1 MVIKINQNIMAANA
15 ARNLKQSATTSGTSM
30 SRLSSDLRIS
40 QRDSEGLALR
50 EIMHADISSLNQGM
64 RNADEA
70 IGLLDE
76 ADGALSV
83 IGENVTRMHE
93 LAEQVATGTFT
104 DAQSVMVDEQFQAY
118 KAEIDRIANSA
129 SHNGIH
135 MLNVAPETQQ
145 ASLIG
150 NSGGLKVHFGM
161 GDAMGKDYYVIAF
174 HDVTA
179 KGLGLANLNAAT
191 QEQAQEAVNCLSDS
205 VIMADKARADLSAVR
220 TRLEHTK
227 GNLQLYV
234 ENLQAAESQIRNV
247 DVAKEMAQLARNQ
260 ILNAAQVTLLRQANS
275 VPQTVLSLIG

>member
-1 MVIKINQNIMAANA
+1 MALKINQNIIAANV
-15 ARNLKQSATTSGTSM
+15 ARNLKQSATTGGTSM
-30 SRLSSDLRIS
+30 SRLSSGLRIN
-40 QRDSEGLALR
+40 QGDSEALALR
-50 EIMHADISSLNQGM
+50 EMMHADISSLNQGV

-93 LAEQVATGTFT
+93 LAGQVATGTFT
-104 DAQSVMVDEQFQAY
+104 DAQSVMVDEQFQAH
-118 KAEIDRIANSA
+118 KEEINRIANSA

-135 MLNVAPETQQ
+135 MLNVAPEAQQ

-205 VIMADKARADLSAVR
+205 VIMADKARADLNAVR
-220 TRLEHTK
+220 NRLENTK
-227 GNLQLYV
+227 GNLQLCA
-234 ENLQAAESQIRNV
+234 ENLQAAESQIRDV
-247 DVAKEMAQLARNQ
+247 DVAKEMSQLTRNQ
-260 ILNAAQVTLLRQANS
+260 ILNATQVALLHQANS
-275 VPQTVLSLIG
+275 VPQTALNLIR